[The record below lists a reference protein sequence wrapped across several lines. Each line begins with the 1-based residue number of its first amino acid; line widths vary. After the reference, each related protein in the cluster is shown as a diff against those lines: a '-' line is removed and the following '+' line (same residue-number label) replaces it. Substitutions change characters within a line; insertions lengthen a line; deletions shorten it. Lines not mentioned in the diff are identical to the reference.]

1 MTFTLLKAKWRSYA
15 ILQMGVS
22 MGWHVIFV
30 EYGKEDNVCMQMS
43 YLLKHI
49 NYTDYEL
56 LVPKRK
62 LKEKRKGLFVEIIK
76 TMFPGYVLIKTNN
89 AWDIFNKT
97 RHLDSIHKFL
107 HSNSEMQEIRLE
119 EIANIVYMLDEE
131 GVIGIS
137 DIYVENDRII
147 VTKGPLM
154 NYDGL
159 VKKVDRRN
167 HRVKVLFMFNG
178 ESHFIDIS
186 VNLIEKFHHTSAKEI
201 PFYTS

>member
-1 MTFTLLKAKWRSYA
+1 
-15 ILQMGVS
+15 

-97 RHLDSIHKFL
+97 RHLDSIYKFL

-119 EIANIVYMLDEE
+119 EIANIVY
-131 GVIGIS
+131 
-137 DIYVENDRII
+137 I
-147 VTKGPLM
+147 VG
-154 NYDGL
+154 
-159 VKKVDRRN
+159 
-167 HRVKVLFMFNG
+167 
-178 ESHFIDIS
+178 
-186 VNLIEKFHHTSAKEI
+186 
-201 PFYTS
+201 

>member
-1 MTFTLLKAKWRSYA
+1 
-15 ILQMGVS
+15 
-22 MGWHVIFV
+22 MGWHGIFV
-30 EYGKEDNVCMQMS
+30 ESGREDDVCMQMTN
-43 YLLKHI
+43 LLKHL
-49 NYTDYEL
+49 NFTDYEL

-62 LKEKRKGLFVEIIK
+62 LKEKRKGVFVEVIK

-89 AWDIFNKT
+89 VWDIFNKT
-97 RHLDSIHKFL
+97 RHLNSIYKFL

-119 EIANIVYMLDEE
+119 EIANIVYMVDEE

-137 DIYVENDRII
+137 DIYVENDRIV

-154 NYDGL
+154 NYDGF

-167 HRVKVLFMFNG
+167 HRVKVLFMFNS

-186 VNLIEKFHHTSAKEI
+186 VNLIDKFQHETAKEI
-201 PFYTS
+201 PFFTSKYYL

>member
-1 MTFTLLKAKWRSYA
+1 M
-15 ILQMGVS
+15 I
-22 MGWHVIFV
+22 
-30 EYGKEDNVCMQMS
+30 
-43 YLLKHI
+43 
-49 NYTDYEL
+49 
-56 LVPKRK
+56 PKISSK
-62 LKEKRKGLFVEIIK
+62 
-76 TMFPGYVLIKTNN
+76 
-89 AWDIFNKT
+89 
-97 RHLDSIHKFL
+97 
-107 HSNSEMQEIRLE
+107 IRLE